1 MIEQVTDLDDPRL
14 DDYRGLKGRPAK
26 GTGGPVIV
34 ESLLGVEALAAS
46 GLAIRSVLVSPQ
58 KLHRLP
64 ALPEGTAVLVADLDV
79 QRETVGFEL
88 HRGVVASAERPAPL
102 DPAAIVAGARRV
114 VVAERINDLENLGSL
129 FRNARAFGADAVLL
143 DPETADPLGRRPVR
157 VSMGHVLHVPFARLE
172 PWPDALDLV
181 RQAGLTVVALAA
193 SGAEEGHQADLVA
206 RPAARAGGDPRRRRR
221 PWSDG
226 SCGRCRRSVP
236 LDPDGPRGG
245 LDQRRN
251 RRRDRPERS
260 CRAVVE
266 PIGKA

>member
-1 MIEQVTDLDDPRL
+1 VIEQVTDVDDPRL

-58 KLHRLP
+58 KLRRLP

-79 QRETVGFEL
+79 QRATVGFEL

-102 DPAAIVAGARRV
+102 DPVAILSGARRV

-172 PWPDALDLV
+172 PWPDTLDLV
-181 RQAGLTVVALAA
+181 RRAGLTIVALAA
-193 SGAEEGHQADLVA
+193 TEVPAPRWRDELPERAAFLVGAE
-206 RPAARAGGDPRRRRR
+206 
-221 PWSDG
+221 
-226 SCGRCRRSVP
+226 
-236 LDPDGPRGG
+236 GPG
-245 LDQRRN
+245 LTD
-251 RRRDRPERS
+251 
-260 CRAVVE
+260 RAVAAADQCLWIPMAPGVDSINVATAAAIALSAHAE
-266 PIGKA
+266 RGPSR